1 MANLRIDDQ
10 RRVAPGQAPGSFEAP
25 RNDAGAIAG
34 RQMQQMG
41 QQVERAAG
49 AAGQIF
55 TQELERTNEIRVND
69 AINRAQRAAME
80 QQREFQQLRGEAALR
95 VGESDQPLPDVVVP
109 RFERSITE
117 IADELNLTPVQRE
130 RYMQQASTLATRF
143 QGAALDHFI
152 TQQDAYEEQVYTT
165 GVAAAQEAIRLDPA
179 NPETVTANLQ
189 QIETLTRAENARLGR
204 TAQAGEIAAREN
216 QGRALADVVKDL
228 ADENVD
234 TAEAFFEAN
243 YERMTAAQRDEARDV
258 LRPARELKTAEQVA
272 DMFGPR
278 LGGAVAAPG
287 GPANFDQSMTS
298 IWASEGRALVAD
310 DNGAGRARF
319 GITERSHPQAWADG
333 DVSREEAAAIYKRD
347 YWDAIGADDLPAGLA
362 HMAFDTAVNMGA
374 NRARSLLA
382 RANGDVTRFAQLR
395 RDEYRRIAAED
406 RDGSSRQYLS
416 AWLERVDRVEQEALG
431 QAPSTEERRPTMTV
445 TQAVAAARAA
455 LPAGAP
461 PSLVR
466 ATEAEVRRR
475 YTEFDQ
481 QEAAAFEAAREE
493 AYRHIEATKT
503 MPPASV
509 ISRLKP
515 GEINT
520 IRSYFETVTAPPV
533 VRTDP
538 DLELALV
545 SRPDLWQDLTPEEF
559 IARYG
564 SRLSAADRVSY
575 VGSLVRANAQQRTA
589 AADVRTVPADAFS
602 RAWTSVLDVR
612 GIDRTPEGRTADAER
627 QNLAQLQQSM
637 RGWIIEQQVV
647 KGRQLTEEE
656 IRGEVE
662 GRIARL
668 AWDRPRSILGGG
680 GGTSFATSFQTMR
693 PEDRRRHQEYLRARG
708 RRDFT
713 EADVYQSYLNE
724 RVMGR

>member
-10 RRVAPGQAPGSFEAP
+10 RRVAPGRAPGSFEAP

-95 VGESDQPLPDVVVP
+95 VGESEQPLPDVVVP

-117 IADELNLTPVQRE
+117 IADELSLTPVQRQ
-130 RYMQQASTLATRF
+130 RYMQQASALATRF
-143 QGAALDHFI
+143 QGAALDHFVA
-152 TQQDAYEEQVYTT
+152 QQDAYEESVYEG
-165 GVAAAQEAIRLDPA
+165 GVATSQSLILANPYDNEVVAEQIDRIDQLTRNRASRQGLPSEAVELAVRENVGQAFLDTVKANADEDPRGAQDLLDRYRDRMTPAQQAEARNATAGGLAVQDAAAWVENIFSGSAPA
-179 NPETVTANLQ
+179 NPGQPGSAYQMPLPGVALPGPGDRDYGPRPSFRTSNGRMASSNHDGVDFSAPAGTAVRAVAGGRVVRAGPNGGYGNFVEIDHGNGVVVGYAHLQDFDVQVGDTVAPGQSFARVGSTGNSTGPHLHLRARRNGQSMDPAELFSEEARTTPSPGGQ
-189 QIETLTRAENARLGR
+189 RPTRAEAERM
-204 TAQAGEIAAREN
+204 ARE
-216 QGRALADVVKDL
+216 
-228 ADENVD
+228 
-234 TAEAFFEAN
+234 
-243 YERMTAAQRDEARDV
+243 
-258 LRPARELKTAEQVA
+258 
-272 DMFGPR
+272 
-278 LGGAVAAPG
+278 
-287 GPANFDQSMTS
+287 
-298 IWASEGRALVAD
+298 
-310 DNGAGRARF
+310 RF
-319 GITERSHPQAWADG
+319 GSNPI
-333 DVSREEAAAIYKRD
+333 
-347 YWDAIGADDLPAGLA
+347 
-362 HMAFDTAVNMGA
+362 
-374 NRARSLLA
+374 
-382 RANGDVTRFAQLR
+382 QL
-395 RDEYRRIAAED
+395 
-406 RDGSSRQYLS
+406 
-416 AWLERVDRVEQEALG
+416 
-431 QAPSTEERRPTMTV
+431 
-445 TQAVAAARAA
+445 AAARAEITRA
-455 LPAGAP
+455 YSAAEAGE
-461 PSLVR
+461 R
-466 ATEAEVRRR
+466 ER
-475 YTEFDQ
+475 YEQAD
-481 QEAAAFEAAREE
+481 EAAFRW
-493 AYRHIEATKT
+493 IEQNRS

-509 ISRLKP
+509 LNSLKP
-515 GEINT
+515 G
-520 IRSYFETVTAPPV
+520 RLGTVQNYLEALTAPPT

-545 SRPDLWQDLTPEEF
+545 SRPDLWQNLTPEEF

-564 SRLSAADRVSY
+564 SRLSTADRVSY
-575 VGSLVRANAQQRTA
+575 VGALVRANEEQRRA
-589 AADVRTVPADAFS
+589 AADVRAVPADAFS